1 MSGQIVQSGQLN
13 VAALIVPGVYVV
25 IVPPQLLINGVPT
38 NVVGYVGTAIWGADN
53 SPTTVSSYPS
63 YQGQFGNL
71 TARTFDM
78 GTHVWAAYQYP
89 NSQVV
94 AQCVRVTDGADT
106 AATAAIQTNCATAT
120 SKWTGSGGNNQ
131 TFQTVNPGTAAGSV
145 KAILTTPNASLVEV
159 FDNIFEGV
167 ASVAVTAGTTY
178 TSVPALAVGL
188 APAGGVNAVINATL
202 AVYGTPTVGAGGSGH
217 AVGDFVTYS
226 NGVTIKVAT
235 VSSGAIATFQ
245 PIATSGSNVGSV
257 TGAGTAIPANPIAQV
272 SSTGVGIGSTA
283 NVTWA
288 LGAAQIVNPGQGY
301 TAAPSLTLTG
311 GGTGSG
317 GSYTATV
324 SYWPNIVAAVNNGQ
338 GPSRPP
344 SAGFVMT
351 LGTGTTAPTNTTTT
365 LSGGSDGANVTASTL
380 VGSSAL
386 PYTGMYALQ
395 GKGCSIGD
403 LCDVTA
409 SSTWAAQTAFGLA
422 NGLYMIGATA
432 SGDTLSNATTALSTA
447 GLDSYGMKI
456 MFGDW
461 IFVNDTVTNQYR
473 YISPQAI
480 AAQILGNL
488 APNQSTLNKPVYG
501 VVGTQKSATGQSY
514 QNGDIQ
520 TLIQARMDVIA
531 SPSNGGTY
539 FGCQTGRNAS
549 SNAATNGDNYT
560 RMNNFLAVTFANALG
575 IFIGTLGTP
584 GQARRAKSSID
595 TFMSNVQYTSKLIG
609 DPDNPGAAP
618 AWSSSVTPT
627 NAQGVELAT
636 LSVTLQP
643 ITMQFV
649 LNLQATQ
656 NVTVTTSQN
665 SNASPS

>member
-1 MSGQIVQSGQLN
+1 MPAQIVQSGQLN
-13 VAALIVPGVYVV
+13 VAALIVPGVYIV

-38 NVVGYVGTAIWGADN
+38 NVVGYVGTATWGPDN
-53 SPTTVSSYPS
+53 SPQVVSSYPS
-63 YQGQFGNL
+63 YAGQFGNL
-71 TARTFDM
+71 MARPFDM

-94 AQCVRVTDGADT
+94 AQCVRVTDGTDT
-106 AATAAIQTNCATAT
+106 AASAAIQTNCATAT

-131 TFQTVNPGTAAGSV
+131 TVQLVTPGTASGSV

-159 FDNIFEGV
+159 FDNILQGV
-167 ASVAVTAGTTY
+167 HSVATTAGTTY
-178 TSVPALAVGL
+178 TSVPALSVGA
-188 APAGGVNAVINATL
+188 APAGGQNAVINATL

-226 NGVTIKVAT
+226 NGVIIKVAT
-235 VSSGAIATFQ
+235 VSSGAIATYQ
-245 PIATSGSNVGSV
+245 PITTSGSNVGSV
-257 TGAGTAIPANPIAQV
+257 TGAGTATPTNPLTQI
-272 SSTGVGIGSTA
+272 SSSGSGIGSTA

-288 LGAAQIVNPGQGY
+288 LGAPQIVNPGAGY
-301 TAAPSLTLTG
+301 TVAPTLTLSG

-317 GSYTATV
+317 GSYVATI
-324 SYWPNIVAAVNNGQ
+324 SYWPNIVNAVNNGQ
-338 GPSRPP
+338 GSYRGPS
-344 SAGFVMT
+344 SGLVMT
-351 LGTGTTAPTNTTTT
+351 LGTGTSAVTNTTTT
-365 LSGGSDGANVTASTL
+365 LSGGSDGANVTATSL

-395 GKGCSIGD
+395 GKGCSLGD

-409 SSTWAAQTAFGLA
+409 SSTWAAQVAFGLA
-422 NGLYMIGATA
+422 NGLYMLGTTA
-432 SGDTLSNATTALSTA
+432 SGDTLSNAPTELSTA
-447 GLDSYGMKI
+447 GIDSYGLKM

-488 APNQSTLNKPVYG
+488 APNQSSLNKQVYG

-520 TLIQARMDVIA
+520 TLVTSRMDVIA
-531 SPSNGGTY
+531 SPSPGGSY
-539 FGCQTGRNAS
+539 FACQTGRNAS

-575 IFIGTLGTP
+575 IYIGSVGTP

-595 TFMSNVQYTSKLIG
+595 AFMSNLQYQSKLIG

-627 NAQGVELAT
+627 NAQGVELAS

-643 ITMQFV
+643 ITFELV
-649 LNLQATQ
+649 LNLQAAQ
-656 NVTVTTSQN
+656 SVTVTASQN
-665 SNASPS
+665 SGTNP